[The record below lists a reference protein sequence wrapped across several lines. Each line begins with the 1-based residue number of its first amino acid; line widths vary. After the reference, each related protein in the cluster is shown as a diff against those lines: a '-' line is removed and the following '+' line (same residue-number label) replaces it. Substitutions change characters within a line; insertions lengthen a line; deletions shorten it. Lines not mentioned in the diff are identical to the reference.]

1 MLFLYQVVFTV
12 GGSNLHSSAQTTL
25 AQVLEFA
32 ARTLA
37 LTQLVVLLPEVTR
50 LLSSLPLP
58 PPSAFSATS
67 GKLVGGG
74 SKGSSRAA
82 GEPGSQMKD
91 AALGLEVGAL
101 AGKHQQHS
109 VDVVDGALPSK
120 MDAHDS
126 TRITR
131 SAEDEDRISRASERS
146 DTADAE
152 ERAIEDMAD
161 GSADCDVDGSAGPKR
176 FPDPLLVSF
185 QLALPALDAFS
196 ADASAG
202 LFLESFTRLLQLL
215 HAVLSLVA
223 VLPPNTTP
231 FSRYCTCNTVIDSFL
246 LSYLNL

>member
-1 MLFLYQVVFTV
+1 MFTV
-12 GGSNLHSSAQTTL
+12 GGSNLPASAQTTL

-58 PPSAFSATS
+58 PPSAFTATS

-82 GEPGSQMKD
+82 DEPGSQMKG
-91 AALGLEVGAL
+91 AALGLEVEAS
-101 AGKHQQHS
+101 AGQHKQHSDS
-109 VDVVDGALPSK
+109 VDVVDGALASK
-120 MDAHDS
+120 MDAHVS
-126 TRITR
+126 TPSTR
-131 SAEDEDRISRASERS
+131 SAEDENRSSRASERS

-152 ERAIEDMAD
+152 EHAIEDMAD
-161 GSADCDVDGSAGPKR
+161 GSAYCEMDVDGAAGPKR

-185 QLALPALDAFS
+185 QLALPALDAF
-196 ADASAG
+196 AVDASAG

-215 HAVLSLVA
+215 HAIISLVA

-231 FSRYCTCNTVIDSFL
+231 FSRYCNTVIESFL
-246 LSYLNL
+246 LSSMI

>member
-12 GGSNLHSSAQTTL
+12 GGSNLPASAQTTL

-32 ARTLA
+32 AHTLA

-82 GEPGSQMKD
+82 GEPGSQVKGT
-91 AALGLEVGAL
+91 ALGLEVGAS
-101 AGKHQQHS
+101 AGQRQQHS
-109 VDVVDGALPSK
+109 VDVVDSALLSK
-120 MDAHDS
+120 MDAHVS

-131 SAEDEDRISRASERS
+131 SPEDEDRISRACERS

-161 GSADCDVDGSAGPKR
+161 GSADCEMEWTALRVRSGSPIR
-176 FPDPLLVSF
+176 FW
-185 QLALPALDAFS
+185 
-196 ADASAG
+196 
-202 LFLESFTRLLQLL
+202 
-215 HAVLSLVA
+215 
-223 VLPPNTTP
+223 
-231 FSRYCTCNTVIDSFL
+231 
-246 LSYLNL
+246 